1 LRNDTENFRLL
12 NFRLVMAG
20 TVAPLQSSYQK
31 RYAGD
36 LAPGSLERMR
46 DFRPEIVRRAIGV
59 LPASGKPTPRT
70 SIDRL
75 VNRMPKACLCRA
87 GRSNRRRNRRD
98 ES

>member
-1 LRNDTENFRLL
+1 MT
-12 NFRLVMAG
+12 G
-20 TVAPLQSSYQK
+20 TVAPLQASYQK

-87 GRSNRRRNRRD
+87 ARSNLAAGIGAMRVDLVSR
-98 ES
+98 ELHV